1 MKDKKTITTFILNIL
16 VQILNFVISCIKG
29 KSKNSDDQNKDNI
42 EFKQD
47 EQENKDTA
55 SKLNDFIKNH
65 TIRN

>member
-1 MKDKKTITTFILNIL
+1 MKDKKTITAFILNIL

-29 KSKNSDDQNKDNI
+29 KSKNSDDQNKNNI